1 MGLLDDVTKLAGMSG
16 ATGGNLGGNSALV
29 QSVLG
34 MLGASGSGG
43 GGGIGN
49 LVQAFSQ
56 AGLGDIVSSW
66 VGTGQNQP
74 ISPQQLQQGLGA
86 DRLRELAQ
94 SAGLSEEAATGALS
108 GLLPT
113 MVDKLTP
120 DGNVPQPGQLDQL
133 MSVLKTTL
141 GA

>member
-1 MGLLDDVTKLAGMSG
+1 MGLLDDITQLAGASG
-16 ATGGNLGGNSALV
+16 ATGGNLTGNATLL
-29 QSVLG
+29 QGVLG
-34 MLGASGSGG
+34 MLGSSSAGG
-43 GGGIGN
+43 GLGG

-74 ISPQQLQQGLGA
+74 ISPQQLQHGLGA
-86 DRLRELAQ
+86 DRLRDLAQ
-94 SAGLSEEAATGALS
+94 AAGLTEEATAGTLS

-113 MVDKLTP
+113 VVDKLTP
-120 DGNVPQPGQLDQL
+120 EGNLPQSGQLDQL
-133 MSVLKTTL
+133 VSVLKSTL

>member
-1 MGLLDDVTKLAGMSG
+1 MGLLDDITQLAGVSG
-16 ATGGNLGGNSALV
+16 ATGGNLTGNAALL

-34 MLGASGSGG
+34 MLGSSGSGG
-43 GGGIGN
+43 GLGGV
-49 LVQAFSQ
+49 VQAFSH

-74 ISPQQLQQGLGA
+74 ISAQQLQHGLGA
-86 DRLRELAQ
+86 DRLRDLAQ
-94 SAGLSEEAATGALS
+94 AAGLTEEATAGALS

-113 MVDKLTP
+113 VVDKLTP
-120 DGNVPQPGQLDQL
+120 EGNLPQSGQLDQL
-133 MSVLKTTL
+133 VSVLKSTL